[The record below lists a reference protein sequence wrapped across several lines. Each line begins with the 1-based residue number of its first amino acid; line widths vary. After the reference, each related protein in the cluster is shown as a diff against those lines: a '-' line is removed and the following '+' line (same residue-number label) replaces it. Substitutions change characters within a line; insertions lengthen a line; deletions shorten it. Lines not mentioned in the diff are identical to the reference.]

1 MKSIEEAETSAER
14 PGSIEPFAVQRRSRF
29 QRIVRSIKRNKV
41 PYIFLLPTVLGMLLL
56 QAAPILQGLYLGFL
70 RSRKDR
76 LLDYLSAPWAG
87 FENYAQIL
95 FNPDSPIRSGLWD
108 AVRNTAL
115 YTIAVT
121 IGTLAVGTA
130 AALMVNR
137 EFRFRAAARTLML
150 FPWIVP
156 TYVVGLLWGFLW
168 QQEAGLVNI
177 VLVDWLHLFSEKPTW
192 LIGPNTLWAIIIPT
206 IWRQWPFSMLMLLAG
221 LQGIS
226 KDVYE
231 AAEIDGAN
239 AWQAFRRIT
248 WPLLK
253 PVWAI
258 LILHGLIFNVYSFN
272 IVIMMFGNGAGFPGK
287 HGDLLMTAL
296 FRNSFQMWDF
306 GTGAAMSSLL
316 MLAMM
321 TLVFIWYR
329 VFRDQLTGK

>member
-1 MKSIEEAETSAER
+1 MQLIEEAETSAER
-14 PGSIEPFAVQRRSRF
+14 PGSIEPPAVQRRSRF
-29 QRIVRSIKRNKV
+29 QRVVRSIKRNKV
-41 PYIFLLPTVLGMLLL
+41 PYIFLLPTVIGMLLL

-168 QQEAGLVNI
+168 QREAGLVNI
-177 VLVDWLHLFSEKPTW
+177 VLVDWLHLFSDKPTW

-239 AWQAFRRIT
+239 SWQKFRRIT

>member
-1 MKSIEEAETSAER
+1 
-14 PGSIEPFAVQRRSRF
+14 
-29 QRIVRSIKRNKV
+29 
-41 PYIFLLPTVLGMLLL
+41 MLLL
-56 QAAPILQGLYLGFL
+56 QALPILQGLYLGFL
-70 RSRKDR
+70 HSKKDK
-76 LLDYLSAPWAG
+76 LLAYLGAPWAG
-87 FENYAQIL
+87 LDNFREIL
-95 FNPDSPIRSGLWD
+95 FNPASPIRSGLWD
-108 AVRNTAL
+108 AVRNTTL

-121 IGTLAVGTA
+121 IGTLAVGMA
-130 AALMVNR
+130 MALLVNR

-168 QQEAGLVNI
+168 QKEVGLVNI
-177 VLVDWLHLFSEKPTW
+177 ILVDWLHLLSDKPSW
-192 LIGPNTLWAIIIPT
+192 LIGPNTLWAIILPT
-206 IWRQWPFSMLMLLAG
+206 IWRQWPFAMLMLLAG
-221 LQGIS
+221 LQSIP

-239 AWQAFRRIT
+239 PWQAFRRIT

-287 HGDLLMTAL
+287 HGDLLMTDL

-321 TLVFIWYR
+321 TLVFLWYR
-329 VFRDQLTGK
+329 AFRDTLSGK

>member
-1 MKSIEEAETSAER
+1 MKKLIA
-14 PGSIEPFAVQRRSRF
+14 GIRRHR
-29 QRIVRSIKRNKV
+29 V
-41 PYIFLLPTVLGMLLL
+41 PYLFLLPTVVGMLLL
-56 QAAPILQGLYLGFL
+56 QVLPIGQGLYLAFL
-70 RSRKDR
+70 RSRKDK
-76 LLDYLSAPWAG
+76 LLDYLNAPFAG
-87 FENYAQIL
+87 LENFRNIL
-95 FNPDSPIRSGLWD
+95 FNPYSPIRSGLWD
-108 AVRNTAL
+108 ATRNTII
-115 YTIAVT
+115 YTILVT
-121 IGTLAVGTA
+121 IGTLTMGML
-130 AALMVNR
+130 AALLVNQ
-137 EFRFRAAARTLML
+137 EFRGRSVARTLML

-168 QQEAGLVNI
+168 QKEVGLINI
-177 VLVDWLHLFSEKPTW
+177 ILVDWLHLLHDKPSW
-192 LIGPNTLWAIIIPT
+192 LIGHNTLWAIVIPT

-226 KDVYE
+226 RDVYE

-258 LILHGLIFNVYSFN
+258 LILHGMIFNVYSFN

-287 HGDLLMTAL
+287 NGDLLMTNL

-306 GTGAAMSSLL
+306 GSGAAMSSLL

-321 TLVFIWYR
+321 VLVFIWYR
-329 VFRDQLTGK
+329 VFKDQLSGK

>member
-1 MKSIEEAETSAER
+1 M
-14 PGSIEPFAVQRRSRF
+14 QRLLHTLRKHR
-29 QRIVRSIKRNKV
+29 VA
-41 PYIFLLPTVLGMLLL
+41 YLFLLPTVLGMLVL
-56 QAAPILQGLYLGFL
+56 QVLPIAQGLYLGFL
-70 RSRKDR
+70 RSRKDK
-76 LLDYLSAPWAG
+76 LLDYLAAPFAG
-87 FENYAQIL
+87 FENYSNIL
-95 FNPDSPIRSGLWD
+95 FNADSPMRSGLWD
-108 AVRNTAL
+108 ALRNTVA
-115 YTIAVT
+115 YTVAVT
-121 IGTLAVGTA
+121 IGTLAVGMA
-130 AALMVNR
+130 MALLVNR
-137 EFRFRAAARTLML
+137 EFKGRAVARTMML

-168 QQEAGLVNI
+168 QQDVGLINI
-177 VLVDWLHLFSEKPTW
+177 VLVDWLHLMDEKPMW
-192 LIGPNTLWAIIIPT
+192 LIGPNTIWAIIIPT

-239 AWQAFRRIT
+239 PWQRFRHIT

-287 HGDLLMTAL
+287 HGDLLMTNI

-306 GTGAAMSSLL
+306 GSGAAMASLL
-316 MLAMM
+316 MLGMVAI
-321 TLVFIWYR
+321 VFVWYR
-329 VFRDQLTGK
+329 VFKDSLSAK

>member
-1 MKSIEEAETSAER
+1 MNKLVS
-14 PGSIEPFAVQRRSRF
+14 GL
-29 QRIVRSIKRNKV
+29 KRHRV
-41 PYIFLLPTVLGMLLL
+41 PYLFLLPTVVGMLLL
-56 QAAPILQGLYLGFL
+56 QVLPIGQGLYLAFL
-70 RSRKDR
+70 RSRKEK
-76 LLDYLSAPWAG
+76 LLDYLGAPFAG
-87 FENYAQIL
+87 LENFQNIL
-95 FNPDSPIRSGLWD
+95 FNPNSPIRSGLWD
-108 AVRNTAL
+108 ATRNTII
-115 YTIAVT
+115 YTILVT
-121 IGTLAVGTA
+121 IGTLTVGML
-130 AALMVNR
+130 AALLVNQ
-137 EFRFRAAARTLML
+137 EFRGRSVARTLML

-168 QQEAGLVNI
+168 QKEVGLVNI
-177 VLVDWLHLFSEKPTW
+177 ILVDWLHILHDKPSW
-192 LIGPNTLWAIIIPT
+192 LIGSNTLWAIVIPT

-287 HGDLLMTAL
+287 HGDLLMTNL

-306 GTGAAMSSLL
+306 GSGAAMSSLL

-321 TLVFIWYR
+321 VLVFIWYR
-329 VFRDQLTGK
+329 IFKENLSGK

>member
-1 MKSIEEAETSAER
+1 MHLIEETDSSVAG
-14 PGSIEPFAVQRRSRF
+14 PGPAAPPAVQRRSRF
-29 QRIVRSIKRNKV
+29 QRMVRSVRRNKV
-41 PYIFLLPTVLGMLLL
+41 PYIFLLPTVIGMLLL

-115 YTIAVT
+115 YTVAVT

-168 QQEAGLVNI
+168 QREAGLVNI
-177 VLVDWLHLFSEKPTW
+177 VLVDWLHLFAEKPTW

-329 VFRDQLTGK
+329 IFRDQLTGK